1 MPKHRRA
8 FRLRFGDGRFA
19 PAPFLRL
26 CAFAPLTRSPN
37 RRPKPRADE
46 LIVNLTDSVQPQ
58 ILFP

>member
-1 MPKHRRA
+1 MPNNRRA

-37 RRPKPRADE
+37 RRPKLA
-46 LIVNLTDSVQPQ
+46 LITLSHLKAAIPVS
-58 ILFP
+58 

>member
-1 MPKHRRA
+1 MPSNRLA

-37 RRPKPRADE
+37 RRPKPRDDEPMVNFADP
-46 LIVNLTDSVQPQ
+46 IQHRA
-58 ILFP
+58 

>member
-1 MPKHRRA
+1 MPKDRRA

-37 RRPKPRADE
+37 RRPKPRAYD
-46 LIVNLTDSVQPQ
+46 LMVNFADPVQHQ
-58 ILFP
+58 VLFP